1 MKGKEIIDKILN
13 IILSSLVACLFIS
26 FLLLTSCVSKSSA
39 PVSPTTDNGNSQT
52 TVISSILPSQQ
63 AINPSSTN
71 GWQKMIVNYSYSVSS
86 QIGQGANIIEPDP
99 GSSFV
104 LFNLDITN
112 YGHSDI
118 QVDPS
123 YFSLTI
129 NQVQYSADDQ
139 DVLPYPLTMAD
150 LPDGGISGGQ
160 LLFQVPTDV
169 AYQPGS
175 INYGG
180 YQSINVLWITQGPP
194 SQNLEL
200 PRLTLK

>member
-1 MKGKEIIDKILN
+1 MKSEEIINKMLP
-13 IILSSLVACLFIS
+13 ILSSLAACFLIS

-39 PVSPTTDNGNSQT
+39 PVSSTANNGNTQT
-52 TVISSILPSQQ
+52 TVASSIQPSQQ
-63 AINPSSTN
+63 TINPSTTD
-71 GWQKMIVNYSYSVSS
+71 GWQKMIVNYSYSVLS
-86 QIGQGANIIEPDP
+86 QDQSATVIEPDP
-99 GSSFV
+99 GNSFV
-104 LFNLDITN
+104 LFNLVIAN
-112 YGHSDI
+112 YGYDDI

-139 DVLPYPLTMAD
+139 DVLAYPLTIAN
-150 LPDGGISGGQ
+150 LPDGGVSSGQ

-169 AYQPGS
+169 ANQPGCL
-175 INYGG
+175 NCGG
-180 YQSINVLWITQGPP
+180 SQSINVLWVPQWPQ

>member
-1 MKGKEIIDKILN
+1 MKGKILRFT
-13 IILSSLVACLFIS
+13 LPSLTACFLIS

-39 PVSPTTDNGNSQT
+39 PVSPTTNNGNSQT
-52 TVISSILPSQQ
+52 TVTSSIQSSQQ
-63 AINPSSTN
+63 AINPSTTN

-86 QIGQGANIIEPDP
+86 QIGQGANILEPDP
-99 GSSFV
+99 GNSFV
-104 LFNLDITN
+104 LFNLDIAN
-112 YGHSDI
+112 YGYDDI

-139 DVLPYPLTMAD
+139 DILPYPLTIAD

-169 AYQPGS
+169 ANQPGCL
-175 INYGG
+175 NCGG
-180 YQSINVLWITQGPP
+180 YQSINVLWIPQGPP

-200 PRLTLK
+200 PRLTIK

>member
-1 MKGKEIIDKILN
+1 MKSEEIINKMLP
-13 IILSSLVACLFIS
+13 ILSSLAACFLIS

-39 PVSPTTDNGNSQT
+39 PVSSTANNGNTQT
-52 TVISSILPSQQ
+52 TVASSIQPSQQ
-63 AINPSSTN
+63 TINPSTTD
-71 GWQKMIVNYSYSVSS
+71 GWQKMIVNYSYSVLS
-86 QIGQGANIIEPDP
+86 QDQSATVIEPDP
-99 GSSFV
+99 GNSFV
-104 LFNLDITN
+104 LFNLVIAN
-112 YGHSDI
+112 YGYDDI

-139 DVLPYPLTMAD
+139 DILPYPLTIAD

-169 AYQPGS
+169 ANQPGCL
-175 INYGG
+175 NCGG
-180 YQSINVLWITQGPP
+180 YQSINVLWIPQGPP

-200 PRLTLK
+200 PRLTIK